1 MMGIPFI
8 AGRYPQTPTEVA
20 VSESFLGKMAEFED
34 WSDGAVGKQIY
45 ISEHSNDG
53 TALTVSGVYK
63 DYRIRNLTNP
73 DERASVKF
81 YAKVGEG
88 YMPYMLVKV
97 DVVSREVMDEAD
109 AVLKEAFPER
119 EIVFTAYRD
128 AMREAYSDER
138 KMRNTVLAGCAICIL
153 IALFGLVGY
162 VRDESERRSKE
173 MAVRKINGASVR
185 DILGL
190 FVGEIMKLGI
200 AAAVLAD
207 VGAWFAAKVWLENFA
222 ERISLSPLIFIAA
235 DVLILVIAAVTVV
248 QNCLR
253 ISRSNP
259 VESLKNE

>member
-1 MMGIPFI
+1 
-8 AGRYPQTPTEVA
+8 
-20 VSESFLGKMAEFED
+20 
-34 WSDGAVGKQIY
+34 
-45 ISEHSNDG
+45 
-53 TALTVSGVYK
+53 
-63 DYRIRNLTNP
+63 
-73 DERASVKF
+73 
-81 YAKVGEG
+81 
-88 YMPYMLVKV
+88 MPYLLAKV
-97 DVVSREVMDEAD
+97 DVVDREMMDKTD

-119 EIVFTAYRD
+119 DIVFKAYKD
-128 AMREAYSDER
+128 EMKEAYSDER
-138 KMRNTVLAGCAICIL
+138 KMRNTVLSGCLICIL

-162 VRDESERRSKE
+162 VRDESERRSME
-173 MAVRKINGASVR
+173 MAVRKINGASIR